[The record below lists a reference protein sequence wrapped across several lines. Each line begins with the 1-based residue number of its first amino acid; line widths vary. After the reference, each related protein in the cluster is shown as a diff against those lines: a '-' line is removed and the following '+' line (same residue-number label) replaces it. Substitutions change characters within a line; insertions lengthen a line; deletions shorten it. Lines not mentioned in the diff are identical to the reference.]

1 MLYEFLFE
9 GLLGSNKN
17 YQDWKPLR
25 LFTEDEERTRVRQ
38 PLDKDPDIGPERAW
52 RWAHHEIYA
61 SSFIMA
67 HDNHDL
73 RGNAYVMWD
82 NDRLER
88 LGLCSETCASPPEEH
103 VYKMRSRT
111 EVEVMERSFV
121 ERTNIWIRGGRGWW
135 AEGDESKIVWLPQ
148 EKQPSTSKRKRDRI
162 EVSGQPALSLMWPES
177 RESGPRQHKP
187 LHFGTSY
194 FPDVRHG

>member
-17 YQDWKPLR
+17 YGDWKPLR
-25 LFTEDEERTRVRQ
+25 SFTEDEERIRVRK

-52 RWAHHEIYA
+52 RWTHREIFA

-73 RGNAYVMWD
+73 RENAYVMWD
-82 NDRLER
+82 NDRLEN
-88 LGLCSETCASPPEEH
+88 LGLYSGACTSSPKWH
-103 VYKMRSRT
+103 MYKMRSRID
-111 EVEVMERSFV
+111 VEIMERSFV

-135 AEGDESKIVWLPQ
+135 AEGDESRIVWLPQ
-148 EKQPSTSKRKRDRI
+148 EKQPPTSKRKNDRI
-162 EVSGQPALSLMWPES
+162 EVRRQSALSLMWPES
-177 RESGPRQHKP
+177 RESGPREHKP
-187 LHFGTSY
+187 LHFKTSY
-194 FPDVRHG
+194 FPDVRHC

>member
-1 MLYEFLFE
+1 MGLAFLHQLITEETYEKRYQLLQPTPQMLYEFLFE

-25 LFTEDEERTRVRQ
+25 LLTEDEERIRVRQ

-82 NDRLER
+82 NDRLE
-88 LGLCSETCASPPEEH
+88 P
-103 VYKMRSRT
+103 
-111 EVEVMERSFV
+111 
-121 ERTNIWIRGGRGWW
+121 
-135 AEGDESKIVWLPQ
+135 
-148 EKQPSTSKRKRDRI
+148 
-162 EVSGQPALSLMWPES
+162 
-177 RESGPRQHKP
+177 
-187 LHFGTSY
+187 FGSM
-194 FPDVRHG
+194 